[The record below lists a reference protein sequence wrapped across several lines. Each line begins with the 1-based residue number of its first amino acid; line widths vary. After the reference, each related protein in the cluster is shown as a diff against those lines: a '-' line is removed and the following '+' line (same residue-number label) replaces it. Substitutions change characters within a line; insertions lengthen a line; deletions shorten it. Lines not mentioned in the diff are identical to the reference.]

1 MANKIY
7 IDGTIAY
14 RQDSLENWQTKNP
27 VLEAGEPAIVSDATD
42 GNWLKIGDG
51 QTPWQDLPYKMFTD
65 AGNTVKA
72 DQTYDPQSEN
82 AQSGKAVA
90 EAVKPVDDKIGDIE
104 TALDEI
110 IALQEALIGGDIV

>member
-14 RQDSLENWQTKNP
+14 RQDTLENWQTKNP
-27 VLEAGEPAIVSDATD
+27 VLEAGEPAIVSDAAD

-51 QTPWQDLPYKMFTD
+51 QTPWNDLPYKKFTD

-72 DQTYDPQSEN
+72 DQSYNPKSEN
-82 AQSGKAVA
+82 AQSGIAVEQA
-90 EAVKPVDDKIGDIE
+90 LNEKIGDIE
-104 TALDEI
+104 TALDELH
-110 IALQEALIGGDIV
+110 AYAQSLYGGD

>member
-51 QTPWQDLPYKMFTD
+51 QTPWNDLPYKKFTD
-65 AGNTVKA
+65 AGNTVTA
-72 DQTYDPQSEN
+72 DQSYNPKSEN
-82 AQSGKAVA
+82 AQSGIAVEQA
-90 EAVKPVDDKIGDIE
+90 LNERIGNINTVLAALVDVE
-104 TALDEI
+104 E
-110 IALQEALIGGDIV
+110 